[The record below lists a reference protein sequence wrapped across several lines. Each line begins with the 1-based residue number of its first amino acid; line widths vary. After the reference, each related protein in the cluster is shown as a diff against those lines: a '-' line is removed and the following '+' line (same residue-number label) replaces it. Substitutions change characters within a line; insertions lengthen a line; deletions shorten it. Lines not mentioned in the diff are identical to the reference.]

1 MLMRLTSRMRMKAAR
16 ILVALY
22 AFCLAVP
29 VAGFVL
35 GDSALAHCLTPVV
48 QVRQTRDAGQDHQ
61 AMHSGMTHD
70 YAIHDHASH
79 DHHASAGTAAA
90 TDDHAGTTHTG
101 GKSTTPPCCV
111 VMCVSALPA
120 SPFELAVQSVDHA
133 PVLAVSDAGIAG
145 EAPDSLYRPPIVL
158 LSL

>member
-1 MLMRLTSRMRMKAAR
+1 MLMQLTSRMRVKAAR

-35 GDSALAHCLTPVV
+35 ADSALAHCLTPVAQV
-48 QVRQTRDAGQDHQ
+48 QNASESGHHHHQ
-61 AMHSGMTHD
+61 AMHADVT
-70 YAIHDHASH
+70 HDHAGH
-79 DHHASAGTAAA
+79 DHHASAETAAA
-90 TDDHAGTTHTG
+90 TDDHTGTTHTG
-101 GKSTTPPCCV
+101 GKSTTPPCCG

-133 PVLAVSDAGIAG
+133 PVLAVADAGIPG
-145 EAPDSLYRPPIVL
+145 EAPDTLYRPPIAL

>member
-1 MLMRLTSRMRMKAAR
+1 MRLTSRMRMKAAR

-35 GDSALAHCLTPVV
+35 GDSALAHCLTAVV
-48 QVRQTRDAGQDHQ
+48 QVQQTRDAGQDHQ
-61 AMHSGMTHD
+61 AMHSGMSHD
-70 YAIHDHASH
+70 HASHDHASH
-79 DHHASAGTAAA
+79 DHHASAGIAAA

>member
-35 GDSALAHCLTPVV
+35 ADSALAHCLTPVV
-48 QVRQTRDAGQDHQ
+48 QVQQARDAGQDHQ

-70 YAIHDHASH
+70 HAS
-79 DHHASAGTAAA
+79 HHASAGTAAA

-145 EAPDSLYRPPIVL
+145 EASDSLYRPPIVL

>member
-35 GDSALAHCLTPVV
+35 ADSALAHCLTPVV
-48 QVRQTRDAGQDHQ
+48 QVQQTRDAGQDHQ
-61 AMHSGMTHD
+61 AMHSGMS
-70 YAIHDHASH
+70 HDHASH

-90 TDDHAGTTHTG
+90 TDDHAGTTHSG

-145 EAPDSLYRPPIVL
+145 EASDSLYRPPIVL

>member
-1 MLMRLTSRMRMKAAR
+1 MQLTSRMRVKAAR

-35 GDSALAHCLTPVV
+35 AGSALAHCLTPVV
-48 QVRQTRDAGQDHQ
+48 QVQQASHAGQDHQ
-61 AMHSGMTHD
+61 AMHAGVTHAHSG
-70 YAIHDHASH
+70 HDHY
-79 DHHASAGTAAA
+79 ASADTVAVTDDQSGTA
-90 TDDHAGTTHTG
+90 HTG
-101 GKSTTPPCCV
+101 GKSTTPPCCG

-120 SPFELAVQSVDHA
+120 SLFELSPRAVSHA
-133 PVLAVSDAGIAG
+133 AVLAVSDAGIAG
-145 EAPDSLYRPPIVL
+145 EAPATLYRPPIVL